1 MNYRIASAANPMTI
15 LLRVFLHWIEWI
27 QVQLFFHSGLVG
39 GGESIELN
47 RGIALGLAYASKDT
61 IIWRY
66 YLHHLLL
73 RKVIYSW
80 E

>member
-1 MNYRIASAANPMTI
+1 MNYRIASAANPMTV

-27 QVQLFFHSGLVG
+27 QVQLLFHFSLVG
-39 GGESIELN
+39 GGETVELN
-47 RGIALGLAYASKDT
+47 RGIALGLAYASKDA